1 MTHLFDPLTIRDIT
15 FANRVF
21 VSPMC
26 QYSSTDGYA
35 NDCRDLVRREAVVSL
50 ETSRARP
57 MLYPWGTVIVPLQA
71 PFFAKVHN
79 FCVAVSQA
87 NCDLSVRS
95 LIFFRLTVT
104 IVT

>member
-1 MTHLFDPLTIRDIT
+1 MAEKWAGRKGLCQG
-15 FANRVF
+15 RV
-21 VSPMC
+21 
-26 QYSSTDGYA
+26 
-35 NDCRDLVRREAVVSL
+35 LVRREAVVSL

-57 MLYPWGTVIVPLQA
+57 MLYPWGTVIVPLQG

-95 LIFFRLTVT
+95 LIFSA
-104 IVT
+104 